1 MISHYVSCPSIKPFC
16 QTWSVIKTISLK
28 YYEQTKNELNLDK
41 MTVAFKYSDN
51 KSTFSSINIR
61 SSASIM
67 YIYMQWIV

>member
-51 KSTFSSINIR
+51 KSTFSSINYVYLYAMN
-61 SSASIM
+61 S
-67 YIYMQWIV
+67 VNNDKV